1 MYIETSNKHYHVAN
15 ATIYSEEVRYEL
27 QEPPQKLGKII
38 KLWNDSGDL
47 CLREDTVSNYQYP
60 RIEENMIILSNTEPV
75 VPDPEPAPAPET
87 PSQPTTEEDM
97 LETILDHEARLA
109 ALELGGV
116 VDAKN

>member
-27 QEPPQKLGKII
+27 QEPPQKLGKTI

-60 RIEENMIILSNTEPV
+60 RIEENTIILSNTEPV
-75 VPDPEPAPAPET
+75 VPDPEPASEPET